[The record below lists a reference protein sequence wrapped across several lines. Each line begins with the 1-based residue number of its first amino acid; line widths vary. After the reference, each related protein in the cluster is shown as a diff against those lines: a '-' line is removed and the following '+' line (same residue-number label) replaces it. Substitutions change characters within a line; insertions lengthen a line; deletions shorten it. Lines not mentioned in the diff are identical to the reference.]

1 MKTSNLHLHLK
12 PSPNSN
18 GVPLAIYFYLPFPHN
33 IIAKLAIAA
42 YIPKIGVVG
51 GGLHR
56 LVLDRIDR
64 ILGLEMAWF
73 TTQGGGA
80 SSSAVLGGQ
89 RIRRSPVWTAD
100 STLVAALPHE
110 SVLHDMIFPHKSV
123 TSYCSTANNM
133 IYYCHET
140 HQTRSFS

>member
-64 ILGLEMAWF
+64 ILGLEMELF
-73 TTQGGGA
+73 RPCQGGGA
-80 SSSAVLGGQ
+80 SSSAILAW
-89 RIRRSPVWTAD
+89 RT
-100 STLVAALPHE
+100 
-110 SVLHDMIFPHKSV
+110 
-123 TSYCSTANNM
+123 
-133 IYYCHET
+133 ET
-140 HQTRSFS
+140 VHLLDLAQV